1 MDCYA
6 PAHALTAHTP
16 PPAGYCHLANLSEE
30 RLPKLDSVYK
40 EGSTLR
46 CRVIGFNLLDGLAS
60 VGARKDLVEQQVC
73 GNPYVFAFV

>member
-1 MDCYA
+1 M
-6 PAHALTAHTP
+6 
-16 PPAGYCHLANLSEE
+16 SVE